1 MTAPKFT
8 PWKVGGR
15 VGSTARE
22 GLVGLYAIDREKPNK
37 YQGNA
42 VAYAHSLDDARVCAA
57 APDLYAALEA
67 TLYWTAFA
75 HDAQCRVKEGVE
87 YCDCLIARD
96 WHSARAALGKAGP
109 HG

>member
-42 VAYAHSLDDARVCAA
+42 VAYAHSLDDARLAAA
-57 APDLYAALEA
+57 APELYAALRDIVELHDRGHIEGLSNHTEGETG
-67 TLYWTAFA
+67 TL
-75 HDAQCRVKEGVE
+75 RK
-87 YCDCLIARD
+87 
-96 WHSARAALGKAGP
+96 ARAALAKAVRS
-109 HG
+109 